1 MRTPCVP
8 LAVRQPLAAAIAA
21 LAIALPCEAQF
32 YEKVDLGRAAVTALT
47 DALDGTDP
55 SMGTNVAMLAGCGD
69 PAVEAIFE
77 AMAGSANPASRVY
90 GTLGTALVTR
100 KGIDPRL
107 FAALGSRDERGVV
120 IREANITGIL
130 RESPVAALLAAGD
143 LPDAAMLSLV
153 AELDRRDEAWDP
165 AQIAR
170 IATGEDPV
178 AAGLASLLLRDGGK
192 DRAGDPAPWNA
203 FRARLLALPPEERE
217 PVLRALIEASLLFEI
232 RSAAPVLLEAS
243 ALDGMAE
250 ELRVAA
256 IGMALR
262 ISPADGIAAWRAKA
276 ASNRSQLALVRA
288 GMQLLAC
295 SGKAIPPT
303 TFDAIRNGNAVLE
316 AMADAGAAACT
327 GTDLP
332 AALIKLLD
340 SGHSMAGE
348 WALVRAAELP
358 PADSAPVWKHL
369 LDQVDLGDPERAPTP
384 TLVSGLARELMKSDP
399 AAVRGLMERVARS
412 EELAVAAMS
421 GINDSR
427 RPEAQ
432 ELARAWR
439 GKLPRAGEGLAV
451 LVLARA
457 GAPLSDADL
466 DVLGRAAAGGGDL
479 DAARTLQAAWFFAR
493 SRKLTEE
500 AVAKVAAATAP
511 APATAPAETPAER

>member
-1 MRTPCVP
+1 MRIPSVLP
-8 LAVRQPLAAAIAA
+8 AARHAIAAAIAA
-21 LAIALPCEAQF
+21 CSIALPCPAQF
-32 YEKVDLGRAAVTALT
+32 YEKVDLGQAAVSALA

-55 SMGTNVAMLAGCGD
+55 AMGTNVAMLAGCGD
-69 PAVEAIFE
+69 PSVEAIFE

-90 GTLGTALVTR
+90 GTLGTALVTK

-107 FAALGSRDERGVV
+107 FAALGSRDERAVV
-120 IREANITGIL
+120 VREANITGIL

-165 AQIAR
+165 AQIAG
-170 IATGEDPV
+170 IAKGDDPV

-192 DRAGDPAPWNA
+192 GRAGDAAPWNA
-203 FRARLLALPPEERE
+203 FRARLLAMPPEERE

-232 RSAAPVLLEAS
+232 RSAAGTLLEAS
-243 ALDGMAE
+243 ALEGMAE
-250 ELRVAA
+250 ELNVAA

-262 ISPADGIAAWRAKA
+262 LAPAEGIAAWRTKA
-276 ASNRSQLALVRA
+276 AANRSQLALVRA

-295 SGKAIPPT
+295 SGKDIPPT
-303 TFDAIRNGNAVLE
+303 SFDAIRNGNAVLE

-327 GTDLP
+327 GKGLP
-332 AALIKLLD
+332 EALVRLLD

-358 PADSAPVWKHL
+358 PEESATVWKHL
-369 LDQVDLGDPERAPTP
+369 LAQVDPSDPERAPTP
-384 TLVSGLARELMKSDP
+384 TLVSGLARELMKSDA
-399 AAVRGLMERVARS
+399 AAVRGLMDRVARN

-427 RPEAQ
+427 RPESQ
-432 ELARAWR
+432 EIARAWR
-439 GKLPRAGEGLAV
+439 GKLPRAGESLAV
-451 LVLARA
+451 LILARA

-479 DAARTLQAAWFFAR
+479 DPARTLQAAWFFAR
-493 SRKLTEE
+493 SRKLTEQ

-511 APATAPAETPAER
+511 TEQPAAR

>member
-1 MRTPCVP
+1 MRTTSVLP
-8 LAVRQPLAAAIAA
+8 AARLAIAA
-21 LAIALPCEAQF
+21 AAAACSIALPCAAQF
-32 YEKVDLGRAAVTALT
+32 YEKVDLGRAAVSALA

-55 SMGTNVAMLAGCGD
+55 AMGTNVAMLAGCGD
-69 PAVEAIFE
+69 PSVETIFE

-90 GTLGTALVTR
+90 GTLGTALVTK

-107 FAALGSRDERGVV
+107 FAALGSRDERAVV

-165 AQIAR
+165 AQIAG
-170 IATGEDPV
+170 IAKGDDPV
-178 AAGLASLLLRDGGK
+178 AAGLAALLLRDGGK
-192 DRAGDPAPWNA
+192 GRTGDPAPWNA

-232 RSAAPVLLEAS
+232 RSAAGVLLEAS

-250 ELRVAA
+250 ELHVAA
-256 IGMALR
+256 VGMALR
-262 ISPADGIAAWRAKA
+262 IAPAEGIAAWRAKA
-276 ASNRSQLALVRA
+276 AANRSQLALVRA

-295 SGKAIPPT
+295 SGKDIPPT
-303 TFDAIRNGNAVLE
+303 AFDAIRNGNAVLD

-327 GTDLP
+327 GNGLP
-332 AALIKLLD
+332 AALVRLLD

-358 PADSAPVWKHL
+358 PADAAAVWKHL
-369 LDQVDLGDPERAPTP
+369 LDQVDLADQERAPTP
-384 TLVSGLARELMKSDP
+384 TLVAGLARELMKSDP
-399 AAVRGLMERVARS
+399 ASVRSLLDRVSRN
-412 EELAVAAMS
+412 EELAVAAIS

-432 ELARAWR
+432 EIARAWR
-439 GKLPRAGEGLAV
+439 GKLPRAGESLAV
-451 LVLARA
+451 LILARA
-457 GAPLSDADL
+457 GAPLSDSDL

-479 DAARTLQAAWFFAR
+479 DPARTLQAAWFFAR
-493 SRKLTEE
+493 SRKLTEQ

-511 APATAPAETPAER
+511 TEPPAAR